1 MSERKQRIIVL
12 RLLLKGM
19 GSSALV
25 FLRSI
30 DSPVR
35 VIGEKANHTG
45 TSAAQWGDMTVGT

>member
-35 VIGEKANHTG
+35 EIGEKANHTG